1 MRILDIYGIF
11 DPQRYPNN
19 LYLIN
24 VIHIFMV
31 KISFCCSCKFD
42 YYLYSF
48 ADFYLFFFIYDSHSF
63 NIFISHKFHFT
74 IKVIEDCRV
83 YSLRSLSDV
92 VIFCDPKC

>member
-31 KISFCCSCKFD
+31 KIIFCCCCKFD
-42 YYLYSF
+42 YTT
-48 ADFYLFFFIYDSHSF
+48 FI
-63 NIFISHKFHFT
+63 
-74 IKVIEDCRV
+74 C
-83 YSLRSLSDV
+83 
-92 VIFCDPKC
+92 